1 MCNEDFGII
10 FLQYNFFKW
19 YKSQKTC
26 DNAVDTC
33 PFLYDCVLEQYMTQ
47 EMCDKVVFKES
58 YLLKYCLDKY

>member
-1 MCNEDFGII
+1 MCNDDIGII

-19 YKSQKTC
+19 YKSQETC

-33 PFLYDCVLEQYMTQ
+33 PFLCDCVLEQYMTQ

-58 YLLKYCLDKY
+58 YLLRYCPDKY